1 MAGHRAAGGAHSF
14 PCDGRVEQLLPSQ
27 RDLASRVQ
35 EHAER
40 RDREEQA
47 VEDHNLRRVAEAS
60 EVVCCVVQRCRVRG
74 LRAGAP
80 HLRVVHDPEDP
91 LRLRAQR
98 VQPVDILLLGGER
111 GHGRSYSTHDGR
123 SHG

>member
-1 MAGHRAAGGAHSF
+1 VAGHRAAGGAHSF

-60 EVVCCVVQRCRVRG
+60 EVLCCVVQRCRVRG
-74 LRAGAP
+74 LRPARRTCELYTTP
-80 HLRVVHDPEDP
+80 R
-91 LRLRAQR
+91 
-98 VQPVDILLLGGER
+98 ILFGFGPNGFNR
-111 GHGRSYSTHDGR
+111 
-123 SHG
+123 